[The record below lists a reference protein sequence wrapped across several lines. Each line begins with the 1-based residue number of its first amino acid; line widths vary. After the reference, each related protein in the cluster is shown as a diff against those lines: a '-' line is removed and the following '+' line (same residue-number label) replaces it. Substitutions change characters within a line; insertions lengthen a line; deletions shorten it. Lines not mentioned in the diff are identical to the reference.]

1 MNSKS
6 TTTITEIHD
15 TDIITSPATYMIA
28 HCISRDCAL
37 GVGIA
42 KYLDDVYDIK
52 RALINA
58 SFNASSD
65 LVSIVE
71 SPITGR
77 LIANIVTKHKYYHKP
92 TYESLQL
99 ALNALLSTMIDKRIT
114 KLALPKIGC
123 GYDKLEWSRV
133 KSMIYDT
140 FSHVDGFDILLY
152 V

>member
-1 MNSKS
+1 MSSKV
-6 TTTITEIHD
+6 TTITEIRD
-15 TDIITSPATYMIA
+15 ADIITSPATYVIA

-52 RALINA
+52 RVLINT

-65 LVSIVE
+65 IVSIVE

-77 LIANIVTKHKYYHKP
+77 LVANIVTKHKYYHKP
-92 TYESLQL
+92 TYKSLQL
-99 ALNALLSTMIDKRIT
+99 ALSALRGIMIDKHIT

-123 GYDKLEWSRV
+123 GCDKLEWSKV

-140 FSHVDGFDILLY
+140 FSRADGFDILLY